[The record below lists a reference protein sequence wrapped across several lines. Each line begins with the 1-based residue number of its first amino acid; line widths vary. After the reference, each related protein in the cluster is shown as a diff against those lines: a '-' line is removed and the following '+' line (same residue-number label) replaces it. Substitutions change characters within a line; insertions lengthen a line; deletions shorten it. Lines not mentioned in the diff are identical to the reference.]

1 MQREELFRRMRKS
14 KFFIIGTI
22 MLLILVITFVIGPLL
37 TPWDPAKPNLRARHI
52 EPEWF
57 ANGFEGHILGTDAIG
72 RDIFSRL
79 VNGGTLSLALALICV
94 AITAV
99 FGTLLGLISGF
110 FGGKVDTIIMR
121 ICEVMLSLPQTI
133 LCICIMALL
142 GARVSNLVLVTS
154 LTGWVQYC
162 RLARGTVL
170 AIRNS
175 EYVMASRVLG
185 AKNFNI
191 IIHQVLPNVF
201 TPLLIIASQSIG
213 SCVLNEA
220 SLSYLG
226 CGIPVTTPSWGGMIS
241 AGREY
246 VTTAPWT
253 VIVPG
258 LALMFTVLAFNLLGD
273 GVRDVLDPHNKD

>member
-1 MQREELFRRMRKS
+1 MQKQELFRRMRKS
-14 KFFIIGTI
+14 KFFIVGTV
-22 MLLILVITFVIGPLL
+22 MLLILIITFIVGPLL
-37 TPWDPAKPNLRARHI
+37 TPWDPAKPNLRARHV

-57 ANGFEGHILGTDAIG
+57 VKGFEGHILGTDAMG

-79 VNGGTLSLALALICV
+79 VNGGTLSLSLALLCV

-99 FGTLLGLISGF
+99 FGTMLGLISGY
-110 FGGKVDTIIMR
+110 FGGKVDNIIMR

-170 AIRNS
+170 SIRNS

>member
-1 MQREELFRRMRKS
+1 MQKKELLRRMRKS
-14 KFFIIGTI
+14 KFFMTGFV
-22 MLLILVITFVIGPLL
+22 MLVILLLMFLIGPQL
-37 TPWDPAKPNLRARHI
+37 TPWDPAKPDLYSRHI
-52 EPEWF
+52 EVEGF
-57 ANGFEGHILGTDAIG
+57 ANGFEGHILGTDALG

-79 VNGGTLSLALALICV
+79 VNGGKLSIALALICV

-99 FGTLLGLISGF
+99 TGSLLGLISGF
-110 FGGKVDTIIMR
+110 FGGKVDIFIMR
-121 ICEVMLSLPQTI
+121 TCEVMLSLPQTI

-142 GARVSNLVLVTS
+142 GAQVSNLIIVTA

-170 AIRNS
+170 SIRNS
-175 EYVMASRVLG
+175 EYVFASRVLG
-185 AKNFNI
+185 AKDFNI
-191 IIHQVLPNVF
+191 IIKQVLPNVF

-213 SCVLNEA
+213 SCILNEA

>member
-1 MQREELFRRMRKS
+1 MQKAELLRRMRKS
-14 KFFIIGTI
+14 KFFMIGLCMLIFLIILFT
-22 MLLILVITFVIGPLL
+22 IGPLV
-37 TPWDPAKPNLRARHI
+37 TPWDPAKPDLRARHI
-52 EPEWF
+52 LPEWF
-57 ANGFEGHILGTDAIG
+57 SNGFEGHILGTDALG

-94 AITAV
+94 AITWV

-121 ICEVMLSLPQTI
+121 VCEVMLSLPQTI

-142 GARVSNLVLVTS
+142 GARVSNLIIVTS
-154 LTGWVQYC
+154 LTNWVQYC

-170 AIRNS
+170 SIRNS

-185 AKNFNI
+185 AKDFNI
-191 IIHQVLPNVF
+191 IIKQVLPNVF
-201 TPLLIIASQSIG
+201 TPVLIIASQSIG

-226 CGIPVTTPSWGGMIS
+226 CGIPVTIPSWGGMIS

-258 LALMFTVLAFNLLGD
+258 LALMFTVLAFNMLGD
-273 GVRDVLDPHNKD
+273 GIRDVLDPHNKD

>member
-1 MQREELFRRMRKS
+1 MQKSELFRRMRKS
-14 KFFIIGTI
+14 KFFMVGLVMLII
-22 MLLILVITFVIGPLL
+22 LILIFLIGPRL
-37 TPWDPAKPNLRARHI
+37 TPWDPTRNDLRSRHI
-52 EPEWF
+52 APEWF
-57 ANGFEGHILGTDAIG
+57 AKGFDGHILGTDALG

-79 VNGGTLSLALALICV
+79 VNGGTLSVSLALICV
-94 AITAV
+94 LIT
-99 FGTLLGLISGF
+99 FTLGTLLGLISGF
-110 FGGKVDTIIMR
+110 YGGKVDVVIQR
-121 ICEVMLSLPQTI
+121 ICEIMLSLPQTI

-170 AIRNS
+170 SIRNS
-175 EYVMASRVLG
+175 EYISASRVLG
-185 AKNFNI
+185 ERNFSI
-191 IIHQVLPNVF
+191 IMRQVLPNVF
-201 TPLLIIASQSIG
+201 TPLVIIASQSIG
-213 SCVLNEA
+213 SCILNEA

-226 CGIPVTTPSWGGMIS
+226 CGIPITTPSWGGMIS

-246 VTTAPWT
+246 VTTASWT

-273 GVRDVLDPHNKD
+273 GIRDVLDPHNKD

>member
-1 MQREELFRRMRKS
+1 
-14 KFFIIGTI
+14 
-22 MLLILVITFVIGPLL
+22 MLVILILVFLIGPRL
-37 TPWDPAKPNLRARHI
+37 TPWDPTQNDLRSRHI
-52 EPEWF
+52 PPEWF
-57 ANGFEGHILGTDAIG
+57 SNGFSGHILGTDALG

-79 VNGGTLSLALALICV
+79 VNGGTLSVSLALVCVLITFV
-94 AITAV
+94 S
-99 FGTLLGLISGF
+99 GTILGLISGF
-110 FGGKVDTIIMR
+110 YGGAVDTVIQR

-170 AIRNS
+170 SIRNS
-175 EYVMASRVLG
+175 EYVSASRVLG
-185 AKNFNI
+185 ASNLNI
-191 IIHQVLPNVF
+191 IMKQVLPNVF
-201 TPLLIIASQSIG
+201 TPLVIIASQSIG
-213 SCVLNEA
+213 SCILNEA

-273 GVRDVLDPHNKD
+273 GIRDVLDPHNKD

>member
-1 MQREELFRRMRKS
+1 MQRSELLRRMRKS
-14 KFFIIGTI
+14 KFFMTGFI
-22 MLLILVITFVIGPLL
+22 MILILVISFVIGPML
-37 TPWDPAKPNLRARHI
+37 TPWDPAKPDLMSRHI
-52 EPEWF
+52 EIEGF
-57 ANGFEGHILGTDAIG
+57 VKGFEGHILGTDAMG

-79 VNGGTLSLALALICV
+79 VNGGKLSIALALLCV

-99 FGTLLGLISGF
+99 TGTLLGLISGF
-110 FGGKVDTIIMR
+110 FGGKVDIFIMR
-121 ICEVMLSLPQTI
+121 CCEVMMSLPQTI

-142 GARVSNLVLVTS
+142 GARVSNLVLVTA

-170 AIRNS
+170 SIRNA

-185 AKNFNI
+185 AKDFNI
-191 IIHQVLPNVF
+191 IIKQVLPNVF

-213 SCVLNEA
+213 SCILNEA

-253 VIVPG
+253 VVVPG